1 MLEKKKNAG
10 KPCGCREKPKIIP
23 GGARRLSFVLFCTVM
38 LLSNEQKKEVSKM
51 KKYKIIAVLCAACL
65 LLCAAGCG
73 SGGNAPASEAPADTT
88 SGGESVTASYSANSG
103 GVLDTADVFTGRDLK
118 QTADTSDAE
127 DITVQSGKDVDIT
140 AEGVYVITGTA
151 ENCTVRVDA
160 DGSEKV
166 QLVLSGVNIKND
178 STPAIYVVNAD
189 KCFITTAE
197 GTENTLS
204 VSGKFTADGSTK
216 TDAVIFAKDDIV
228 LNGLGTLRV
237 DSAMGN
243 GVTGKDG
250 VRITG
255 GVYNVTAAGHGFEA
269 NDHIA
274 VCGDADITVNADED
288 GLHAENDDD
297 DALGWIL
304 LADGT
309 LNISVGS
316 DGIHANSVCQI
327 DDGTITVK
335 AGEGIEATYV
345 QFNGGNV
352 SIDAADDGVNAGW
365 KSDAYDAT
373 VEITGGEISI
383 TVGQGDTDGI
393 DSNGDVI
400 ISGGT
405 VNITASMSAIDY
417 DGKAVYTGGTIVIN
431 GEQVDSIPEP
441 AMGGG
446 PLGR

>member
-1 MLEKKKNAG
+1 
-10 KPCGCREKPKIIP
+10 
-23 GGARRLSFVLFCTVM
+23 
-38 LLSNEQKKEVSKM
+38 M
-51 KKYKIIAVLCAACL
+51 KKYKITAILCAVCL

-73 SGGNAPASEAPADTT
+73 SGGDTPASETPAVTT
-88 SGGESVTASYSANSG
+88 SGGESVTASYTGGSG
-103 GVLDTADVFTGRDLK
+103 GVLDTSDVFTTRDLQ
-118 QTADTSDAE
+118 QTADMSDAE
-127 DITVQSGKDVDIT
+127 EITVQSGKDVDIT

-151 ENCTVRVDA
+151 ENCTVRVDV

-166 QLVLSGVNIKND
+166 QLVLSGVNITND

-197 GTENTLS
+197 GTENTLA
-204 VSGKFTADGSTK
+204 VSGKFTSDGSTK

-228 LNGLGTLRV
+228 LNGLGTLTV

-250 VRITG
+250 LRITG
-255 GVYNVTAAGHGFEA
+255 GVYHITAACDGVEA
-269 NDHIA
+269 NDYIA
-274 VCGDADITVNADED
+274 VCGGAEITVNADED

-309 LNISVGS
+309 VNITVGS

-327 DDGTITVK
+327 DGGEITVK

-345 QFNGGNV
+345 QLNGGNV
-352 SIDAADDGVNAGW
+352 RIDAADDGVNAGW

-400 ISGGT
+400 VSGGT
-405 VNITASMSAIDY
+405 VNITAPMSAIDY
-417 DGKAVYTGGTIVIN
+417 DGDAVYTGGTIVIN

-441 AMGGG
+441 VMGGG
-446 PLGR
+446 PGGR

>member
-65 LLCAAGCG
+65 LLCATGCG
-73 SGGNAPASEAPADTT
+73 SGGNAPASEAPAGTT

-204 VSGKFTADGSTK
+204 VSGKFTADGSTN

-274 VCGDADITVNADED
+274 VCGDADITVSADED

-345 QFNGGNV
+345 QFNGGRV

>member
-1 MLEKKKNAG
+1 
-10 KPCGCREKPKIIP
+10 
-23 GGARRLSFVLFCTVM
+23 
-38 LLSNEQKKEVSKM
+38 M
-51 KKYKIIAVLCAACL
+51 KKYKILAVLCAACL

-73 SGGNAPASEAPADTT
+73 SGGNTPASEDPAGTT
-88 SGGESVTASYSANSG
+88 SGGEGVTASYTGSND
-103 GVLDTADVFTGRDLK
+103 GVLDTDDVFTKRDLK

-127 DITVQSGKDVDIT
+127 QITVQSGKDVDIT
-140 AEGVYVITGTA
+140 SEGVYVITGTA
-151 ENCTVRVDA
+151 ENCTVRVDV

-166 QLVLSGVNIKND
+166 QLVLSGVSIVND

-197 GTENTLS
+197 GTENSLT
-204 VSGKFTADGSTK
+204 VNGKFTSDGNTN

-228 LNGLGTLRV
+228 LNGLGTLTV
-237 DSAMGN
+237 DSARGN

-255 GVYNVTAAGHGFEA
+255 GVYNITAACHGFEA
-269 NDHIA
+269 NDYIA
-274 VCGDADITVNADED
+274 VCGGADITVNADED
-288 GLHAENDDD
+288 GLHAENADD

-309 LNISVGS
+309 LDISVGS

-327 DDGTITVK
+327 DGGEITVK

-345 QFNGGNV
+345 QMNGGSV
-352 SIDAADDGVNAGW
+352 RIDASDDGVNAGW

-400 ISGGT
+400 ISGGS
-405 VNITASMSAIDY
+405 VNITADMSAIDY
-417 DGKAVYTGGTIVIN
+417 DGDAVYTGGTIVIN

-441 AMGGG
+441 VMGGG
-446 PLGR
+446 PGGR

>member
-1 MLEKKKNAG
+1 
-10 KPCGCREKPKIIP
+10 
-23 GGARRLSFVLFCTVM
+23 
-38 LLSNEQKKEVSKM
+38 M
-51 KKYKIIAVLCAACL
+51 KKYKITAILCAVCL

-73 SGGNAPASEAPADTT
+73 SGGNTPASEDPAGTT
-88 SGGESVTASYSANSG
+88 SGGEGVTASYNGSSSG
-103 GVLDTADVFTGRDLK
+103 ILDTTAVFTKRDLQ
-118 QTADTSDAE
+118 QTADASDAE
-127 DITVQSGKDVDIT
+127 QITVQSGKDVDIT
-140 AEGVYVITGTA
+140 SEGVYVITGTA
-151 ENCTVRVDA
+151 ENCTIRVDV

-166 QLVLSGVNIKND
+166 QLVLSGVSIVND

-197 GTENTLS
+197 GTENSLT
-204 VSGKFTADGSTK
+204 VNGKFTSDGNTN

-228 LNGLGTLRV
+228 LNGLGTLTV
-237 DSAMGN
+237 DSARGN
-243 GVTGKDG
+243 GITGKDG
-250 VRITG
+250 VRVTG
-255 GVYNVTAAGHGFEA
+255 GVYTISAAGHGLEA
-269 NDHIA
+269 NDYIA
-274 VCGDADITVNADED
+274 VCGGADITLSADED

-309 LNISVGS
+309 LDISVGS

-327 DDGTITVK
+327 DGGEITVK

-345 QFNGGNV
+345 QLNGGSV
-352 SIDAADDGVNAGW
+352 KIDAADDGVNAGW
-365 KSDAYDAT
+365 KSDAYEAT
-373 VEITGGEISI
+373 VEITGGDISI

-405 VNITASMSAIDY
+405 VNVTAPMSAIDY
-417 DGKAVYTGGTIVIN
+417 DGEAVYTGGTIIIN

-441 AMGGG
+441 VMGGPG
-446 PLGR
+446 GR